1 MKKIFTLIIAFMVL
15 ALPTVANGSD
25 SKSPSAPVTMD
36 VHPIDDIPQ
45 DTIPRAPMRVCVEAW
60 YDAALGTISV
70 NYAGEA
76 SGEVNLYCDGVLVA
90 TAQEI
95 NAVFMLCEF
104 GFYTIE
110 ILTESWTAIGTIEI

>member
-1 MKKIFTLIIAFMVL
+1 MKKIFTLIIALMAL
-15 ALPTVANGSD
+15 ALPITTRGSE
-25 SKSPSAPVTMD
+25 SK
-36 VHPIDDIPQ
+36 PISIPLTSESHADDDKPQ
-45 DTIPRAPMRVCVEAW
+45 NPIHRAPIHVCVEAW

-90 TAQEI
+90 TAPEI
-95 NAVFMLCEF
+95 NAVFMLCES

-110 ILTESWTAIGTIEI
+110 VLTESWTAIGTIDI